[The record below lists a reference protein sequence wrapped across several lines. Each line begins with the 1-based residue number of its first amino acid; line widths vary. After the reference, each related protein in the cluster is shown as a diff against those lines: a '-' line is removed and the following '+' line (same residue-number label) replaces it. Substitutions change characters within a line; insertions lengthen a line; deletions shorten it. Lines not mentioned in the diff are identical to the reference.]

1 MFVRKFLQKAS
12 GDGGQK
18 PPPSPAPPP
27 RGCLIKEVLD
37 PRIVSHYGIPSTASI
52 LAFDSIQSLLAVG
65 TLDGR
70 IKVIGGDNIEAVLAS
85 PKQLPF
91 KNLEF
96 IENQGFLVSI
106 SNEND
111 IQVWDLDLRQTMSSL
126 HWESNITAFSI
137 LPGTGYMY
145 VGDEYGTVSVV
156 KYNADEGKLVHLPY
170 YVPTDALAEAAGLSS
185 PIEYPVVGLLSQ
197 PCSRGTRLLIAFS
210 NGLLFIWDASEDRVE
225 LVRGNKDLPME
236 GKTVDVSLEASHDEL
251 SDLKLDGKEISSLCW
266 ASADG
271 SVLAVGYVDGDIL
284 FWDFSDGKNVK
295 VSNNAVKLQLSSAE
309 KRLPVIVMHWGLDVS
324 RKNCGGKLFIYGG
337 DIVGSDE
344 VLTMLALD
352 WSSGMGGLKCVGRV
366 DLTLSGSFAD
376 MVLSPIA
383 SSRQSGVF
391 LFLLTNPGQLQAY
404 DDTSLA
410 SLMSQKENNISVSPL
425 PYPMVVPTMDP
436 RITVAMFAA
445 LNVNDKPSLALS
457 EVVLAAKSRTPRT
470 PSGERA
476 QWPLTGG
483 VPGHI
488 DDYKLERLYIAG
500 YQDGSVRIWDATY
513 PCLSLIYDLK
523 PKANGIE
530 ITGVDASVTAVTFC
544 SKTSCL
550 AVGNECGMVRLLKLV
565 GHKSG
570 GTLEVVTNTD
580 KQGLELFTTL
590 TVQICSVVSHA
601 LGLFLV
607 AHRLDQEDGPQWL
620 AAYSFLTSPV
630 CTLRFVQSTRRL
642 VVGFKC
648 GKVAM
653 LDISAPS
660 VMFVTDS
667 LSDTGFPIKSL
678 CVKSPSAPT
687 DQDSINSEALDD
699 FILCAMTKDG
709 QTTLIDGNTG
719 KILAS
724 CLRPLKNPTAICM
737 HIIEDCYDKTEMPSE
752 KPAENPSEKE
762 KHENKSHMT
771 SESESH
777 SPGGEQTAVTETK
790 LADQRFANSL
800 FLMCSEDALRLYSLK
815 LSQGSFESIME
826 VSVSRPCCWMGILKK
841 DERECAVL
849 LLYRTGHIEIRSFPD
864 LEVVGES
871 SLPSLLRWNF
881 KPNMEK
887 TVCSDDLGHLVLVNG
902 CEVAILSFLAHA
914 NGFRIPESLP
924 LLHDKVLA
932 AAADATFSHFPV
944 HKKDQDGTPK
954 FLSGI
959 IKGFRSSSEQKVD
972 HQIQDFSH
980 LGNIF
985 SNPPYLKPSDT
996 DHDDEK
1002 IVELNIDDI
1011 EIDEPLSI
1019 LPLTEK
1025 DKKENKDKRTDKER
1039 LFDGASSDA
1048 QPKTRTVDEI
1058 KAKYRK
1064 AGETSAIASQAK
1076 DKLLERGEKLERIS
1090 QRTAELQDGAE
1101 NFASMAHE
1109 LAKQMEKRKWWNI

>member
-1 MFVRKFLQKAS
+1 MFVRKFLQKSS
-12 GDGGQK
+12 GGGGQK
-18 PPPSPAPPP
+18 PAPAPPP
-27 RGCLIKEVLD
+27 RGCLVTQDLD
-37 PRIVSHYGIPSTASI
+37 PRLVAHYGIPSTASI
-52 LAFDSIQSLLAVG
+52 LAFDPIQSLLAVG

-70 IKVIGGDNIEAVLAS
+70 IKVIGNDNIEAILAS

-111 IQVWDLDLRQTMSSL
+111 IQADSVKLTLGVKHYCIFNPSR
-126 HWESNITAFSI
+126 
-137 LPGTGYMY
+137 TGYMY
-145 VGDEYGTVSVV
+145 VGDEYGMVSVL
-156 KYNADEGKLVHLPY
+156 KYNADEGKLLQLPY

-197 PCSRGTRLLIAFS
+197 PCSKGTRRS
-210 NGLLFIWDASEDRVE
+210 VV

-251 SDLKLDGKEISSLCW
+251 SDLELDGKEISSLCW

-284 FWDFSDGKNVK
+284 FWDFSDGKNGK

-309 KRLPVIVMHWGLDVS
+309 KRLPVIVMHWCLDVS

-337 DIVGSDE
+337 DIIGSDE

-410 SLMSQKENNISVSPL
+410 SMMSQKEKTFLFLHSFSCKIS
-425 PYPMVVPTMDP
+425 
-436 RITVAMFAA
+436 
-445 LNVNDKPSLALS
+445 
-457 EVVLAAKSRTPRT
+457 TPRT
-470 PSGERA
+470 PSGESV

-488 DDYKLERLYIAG
+488 DDYKLERLYVAG

-513 PCLSLIYDLK
+513 PCLSLINDLE
-523 PKANGIE
+523 PKANGID
-530 ITGVDASVTAVTFC
+530 ITGVDASITAVSFC
-544 SKTSCL
+544 SKTSYL
-550 AVGNECGMVRLLKLV
+550 AVGNECGMVRLFKLV

-570 GTLEVVTNTD
+570 GTLEVVTNID
-580 KQGLELFTTL
+580 KQ
-590 TVQICSVVSHA
+590 
-601 LGLFLV
+601 
-607 AHRLDQEDGPQWL
+607 AHPVHQEDGPQWL
-620 AAYSFLTSPV
+620 AAYSFLSSPV
-630 CTLRFVQSTRRL
+630 CTMRFVQSTRRL

-648 GKVAM
+648 GRVAL
-653 LDISAPS
+653 LDIGVPS
-660 VMFVTDS
+660 VMFVTNS
-667 LSDTGFPIKSL
+667 LSDTGSPIKSL

-687 DQDSINSEALDD
+687 GSISDPTDQDSINSEALDD
-699 FILCAMTKDG
+699 LILCAMSKDG

-724 CLRPLKNPTAICM
+724 CLRPLKNPTAISM
-737 HIIEDCYDKTEMPSE
+737 HIIEDCYKTEMPSE
-752 KPAENPSEKE
+752 EPAENQSGNE
-762 KHENKSHMT
+762 KHENRSHMI
-771 SESESH
+771 SASESH
-777 SPGGEQTAVTETK
+777 SPCGEQTAVTETK
-790 LADQRFANSL
+790 PVDQRFANSL
-800 FLMCSEDALRLYSLK
+800 FLMCSEDAMRLFSIK
-815 LSQGSFESIME
+815 SLSQGSFEGIME
-826 VSVSRPCCWMGILKK
+826 VNLSKPCCWMGILKK
-841 DERECAVL
+841 EERESAVL

-871 SLPSLLRWNF
+871 SLPLLLRWNF

-887 TVCSDDLGHLVLVNG
+887 TVCSDDFGHLILVNG
-902 CEVAILSFLAHA
+902 CEVAIISFLAHP

-932 AAADATFSHFPV
+932 AAADATFNHFPV
-944 HKKDQDGTPK
+944 HKKNHDGTPK

-959 IKGFRSSSEQKVD
+959 IKGFRT
-972 HQIQDFSH
+972 
-980 LGNIF
+980 N
-985 SNPPYLKPSDT
+985 N
-996 DHDDEK
+996 
-1002 IVELNIDDI
+1002 DI

-1019 LPLTEK
+1019 SPLTEK
-1025 DKKENKDKRTDKER
+1025 DKKEKKDKRTDKER

>member
-1 MFVRKFLQKAS
+1 MFARKFLQKAS
-12 GDGGQK
+12 AGIHK
-18 PPPSPAPPP
+18 PAPAPPPP
-27 RGCLIKEVLD
+27 RGCLIAQDLD
-37 PRIVSHYGIPSTASI
+37 PHIVSHYGIPSTASL
-52 LAFDSIQSLLAVG
+52 LAFDPIQCLLAVG

-70 IKVIGGDNIEAVLAS
+70 IKVIGGDNIEAILSS

-106 SNEND
+106 SNDNE
-111 IQVWDLDLRQTMSSL
+111 IQVWDLDLRKTVSSL
-126 HWESNITAFSI
+126 LWESNITAFSI
-137 LPGTGYMY
+137 LHSTGYMY
-145 VGDEYGTVSVV
+145 VGDEYGMVSVV
-156 KYNADEGKLVHLPY
+156 KYSADEGKLVQLPY

-185 PIEYPVVGLLSQ
+185 PIDYPVVGLLSQ

-210 NGLLFIWDASEDRVE
+210 NGLLFLWDASEDRVV
-225 LVRGNKDLPME
+225 LVRGNRDLPME
-236 GKTVDVSLEASHDEL
+236 GKTVNESLEASQDEL
-251 SDLKLDGKEISSLCW
+251 SDLELDGKEISSLCW

-284 FWDFSDGKNVK
+284 FWDFSDGQKGK
-295 VSNNAVKLQLSSAE
+295 ASNHAVKLQLSSAE
-309 KRLPVIVMHWGLDVS
+309 KRLPVIVMHWCLDVS

-337 DIVGSDE
+337 DIIGSDE

-383 SSRQSGVF
+383 SSRKSGVF

-404 DDTSLA
+404 DDDSLA
-410 SLMSQKENNISVSPL
+410 SLMSQKENNIAASPL
-425 PYPMVVPTMDP
+425 PYPAVVPTMDP
-436 RITVAMFAA
+436 RMAVAVFAA
-445 LNVNDKPSLALS
+445 LNVNDKLSVALS
-457 EVVLAAKSRTPRT
+457 EIVVAAKSRTPRT
-470 PSGERA
+470 PSGESA

-483 VPGHI
+483 VPSHL

-513 PCLSLIYDLK
+513 PCLSLIYDLE
-523 PKANGIE
+523 PKVNGID
-530 ITGVDASVTAVTFC
+530 ITGVDASVTAISFC
-544 SKTSCL
+544 SKTSYL
-550 AVGNECGMVRLLKLV
+550 AVGNECGMVRLFKLI

-570 GTLEVVTNTD
+570 GTLDIVTNTD
-580 KQGLELFTTL
+580 KQ
-590 TVQICSVVSHA
+590 
-601 LGLFLV
+601 
-607 AHRLDQEDGPQWL
+607 AHRLHQEDGPQWL
-620 AAYSFLTSPV
+620 AAYSFLSSPV

-642 VVGFKC
+642 AVGYKC
-648 GKVAM
+648 GRVAM
-653 LDISAPS
+653 LDIGAPS
-660 VMFVTDS
+660 ITFVTNS
-667 LSDTGFPIKSL
+667 LSDTGSPIETL
-678 CVKSPSAPT
+678 CVKSSPAPT
-687 DQDSINSEALDD
+687 DQNSINSEALDD
-699 FILCAMTKDG
+699 LILCAMTKDG
-709 QTTLIDGNTG
+709 QTILFDGNSG
-719 KILAS
+719 KMLAS
-724 CLRPLKNPTAICM
+724 CLKPLKNPTAICM
-737 HIIEDCYDKTEMPSE
+737 HIIENCYDNPEIPSE
-752 KPAENPSEKE
+752 KTAENPHGKE
-762 KHENKSHMT
+762 KHENKSHLINA
-771 SESESH
+771 SESH
-777 SPGGEQTAVTETK
+777 SPGGEQNAVTETK
-790 LADQRFANSL
+790 FVDQIFENSL

-815 LSQGSFESIME
+815 SLSQGSLESTME
-826 VSVSRPCCWMGILKK
+826 VNLPRPCCWMGTLKK

-849 LLYRTGHIEIRSFPD
+849 LLYRTGHIEIRSFPN

-871 SLPSLLRWNF
+871 SLLSLLSWNF
-881 KPNMEK
+881 KTNMEK
-887 TVCSDDLGHLVLVNG
+887 TVCSDDFGHVFLVNG

-914 NGFRIPESLP
+914 NGFRLPESLP
-924 LLHDKVLA
+924 MLHDKVLA

-944 HKKDQDGTPK
+944 HKKNNDGTPK

-959 IKGFRSSSEQKVD
+959 IKGFRSSNEQKVE
-972 HQIQDFSH
+972 QVQDFSH

-985 SNPPYLKPSDT
+985 SSPPYLKPSAMGGE
-996 DHDDEK
+996 DEK
-1002 IVELNIDDI
+1002 IIELNIDDI
-1011 EIDEPLSI
+1011 EIDEPVDI
-1019 LPLTEK
+1019 LPSTEK
-1025 DKKENKDKRTDKER
+1025 DKKEKKDKKTDKER

>member
-1 MFVRKFLQKAS
+1 MFARKFLQKS
-12 GDGGQK
+12 SGGQK
-18 PPPSPAPPP
+18 PSPAPPP
-27 RGCLIKEVLD
+27 RGCLIKEDLN
-37 PRIVSHYGIPSTASI
+37 PHIVTHCGIPSTASL
-52 LAFDSIQSLLAVG
+52 LAFDPIQCLLAVG

-70 IKVIGGDNIEAVLAS
+70 IKVIGGDNIEAILVS

-106 SNEND
+106 SNENE
-111 IQVWDLDLRQTMSSL
+111 IQVWDLDLRQIASSL

-145 VGDEYGTVSVV
+145 VGDEYGMVSVL
-156 KYNADEGKLVHLPY
+156 KYNADEGKLVQLPY

-185 PIEYPVVGLLSQ
+185 PIDYPVVGILSQ
-197 PCSRGTRLLIAFS
+197 PSSRGTRLLIAFS
-210 NGLLFIWDASEDRVE
+210 NGLLFLWDASEDRVVV
-225 LVRGNKDLPME
+225 VRGNKDLPVE
-236 GKTVDVSLEASHDEL
+236 GKTVGDSLEASHDEL
-251 SDLKLDGKEISSLCW
+251 SDLELDGKEISSLCW

-284 FWDFSDGKNVK
+284 FWDFSDGQKGK
-295 VSNNAVKLQLSSAE
+295 PSNHAVKLQLSSAE
-309 KRLPVIVMHWGLDVS
+309 KRLPVIVMHWCLDVS

-337 DIVGSDE
+337 DIIGSEE
-344 VLTMLALD
+344 VLTMLGLD
-352 WSSGMGGLKCVGRV
+352 LSSGMGGLKCVGRV

-383 SSRQSGVF
+383 SSRQGGMF

-410 SLMSQKENNISVSPL
+410 SLMSQKEISISVSPL

-436 RITVAMFAA
+436 HMTVAMFAA
-445 LNVNDKPSLALS
+445 LNVNDKTSLALS
-457 EVVLAAKSRTPRT
+457 EIVLAAKSRTPRT
-470 PSGERA
+470 PSGESA

-483 VPGHI
+483 VPSHL
-488 DDYKLERLYIAG
+488 DDYKLERLYMAG

-513 PCLSLIYDLK
+513 PCLSLLYALE
-523 PKANGIE
+523 PKVNGID
-530 ITGVDASVTAVTFC
+530 ITGVDASVTAFSFC

-550 AVGNECGMVRLLKLV
+550 AVGNECGMVRIFKLV

-580 KQGLELFTTL
+580 KE
-590 TVQICSVVSHA
+590 
-601 LGLFLV
+601 
-607 AHRLDQEDGPQWL
+607 AHRLHQEDGPQWL
-620 AAYSFLTSPV
+620 AAYSFMNSPV

-642 VVGFKC
+642 AVGFKC

-653 LDISAPS
+653 LDIAAPS
-660 VMFVTDS
+660 IIFVTDS
-667 LSDTGFPIKSL
+667 LSDSGSPIKSL
-678 CVKSPSAPT
+678 YAKSSSAPSGSISGPT
-687 DQDSINSEALDD
+687 DHNSINSEALEDL
-699 FILCAMTKDG
+699 ILCAMTKDG
-709 QTTLIDGNTG
+709 QTIIFDGNTG

-724 CLRPLKNPTAICM
+724 CLTPLKNPTAICM
-737 HIIEDCYDKTEMPSE
+737 HILEDCYGNSELPSE
-752 KPAENPSEKE
+752 KPTENPSGKE
-762 KHENKSHMT
+762 KHDNKSHAINA
-771 SESESH
+771 SESQL
-777 SPGGEQTAVTETK
+777 PDGEQNAVTETK
-790 LADQRFANSL
+790 FADQRFANSL

-815 LSQGSFESIME
+815 SVSQGSLESSLEINLPK
-826 VSVSRPCCWMGILKK
+826 PCCWMGTLKK

-871 SLPSLLRWNF
+871 SLLSLLRWNF

-887 TVCSDDLGHLVLVNG
+887 TVCSDDFGHVVLVNG
-902 CEVAILSFLAHA
+902 CEIAILSFLARA

-932 AAADATFSHFPV
+932 AAADATFSHFPA
-944 HKKDQDGTPK
+944 HKKNHDGAPK

-959 IKGFRSSSEQKVD
+959 IKGLRSSNEQKVD
-972 HQIQDFSH
+972 QVQDFSH

-985 SNPPYLKPSDT
+985 SNPPYLKPSAT
-996 DHDDEK
+996 GGDDEN

-1011 EIDEPLSI
+1011 EIDEPVTANLEVFF
-1019 LPLTEK
+1019 T
-1025 DKKENKDKRTDKER
+1025 DKRSDKEK

-1048 QPKTRTVDEI
+1048 HPKTRTVDEI

>member
-1 MFVRKFLQKAS
+1 MFARKFLQKS
-12 GDGGQK
+12 SGGQK
-18 PPPSPAPPP
+18 PAPAPPP
-27 RGCLIKEVLD
+27 RGCLITEDLD
-37 PRIVSHYGIPSTASI
+37 PRIVTHHGIPSTASL
-52 LAFDSIQSLLAVG
+52 LAFDPIQCLLAVG

-70 IKVIGGDNIEAVLAS
+70 IKVIGGDNIEAILAS

-96 IENQGFLVSI
+96 VENQGFLVSI
-106 SNEND
+106 SNENE
-111 IQVWDLDLRQTMSSL
+111 IQVWDLDLRQTTSSL
-126 HWESNITAFSI
+126 CWESNITSFSI
-137 LPGTGYMY
+137 LHGTGYMY
-145 VGDEYGTVSVV
+145 VGDEYGMVSVL
-156 KYNADEGKLVHLPY
+156 KYSVDEGKLVHLPY

-185 PIEYPVVGLLSQ
+185 PIDYPVVGLLSQ
-197 PCSRGTRLLIAFS
+197 PCSKGTRLLVAFS
-210 NGLLFIWDASEDRVE
+210 NGLLFLWDASEDRVV
-225 LVRGNKDLPME
+225 LVRGNKDLPVE
-236 GKTVDVSLEASHDEL
+236 GKTVGDSLEASHDEP
-251 SDLKLDGKEISSLCW
+251 SDLELDGKEISSLCW

-271 SVLAVGYVDGDIL
+271 SVLAVGYVDGDIV
-284 FWDFSDGKNVK
+284 FWDFSEGQKGKP
-295 VSNNAVKLQLSSAE
+295 SNHAVKLQLSSAE
-309 KRLPVIVMHWGLDVS
+309 KRLPVIVMHWCSDVS

-337 DIVGSDE
+337 DIIGSDE

-352 WSSGMGGLKCVGRV
+352 WSSGMGGLKCVGRA

-383 SSRQSGVF
+383 SSRQSGMF

-410 SLMSQKENNISVSPL
+410 SLMSQKEDNISVSPL

-436 RITVAMFAA
+436 HMTVAIFAA
-445 LNVNDKPSLALS
+445 CNVNDKTSLALS
-457 EVVLAAKSRTPRT
+457 EIVLAAKARTPRT
-470 PSGERA
+470 PSSESA

-483 VPGHI
+483 VPSYL
-488 DDYKLERLYIAG
+488 DDYKLERLYMAG

-513 PCLSLIYDLK
+513 PCLSLIYVLD
-523 PKANGIE
+523 PKANGID
-530 ITGVDASVTAVTFC
+530 ITGVDASVTAFSFC

-550 AVGNECGMVRLLKLV
+550 AVGNECGMVRLFKLV

-580 KQGLELFTTL
+580 KQ
-590 TVQICSVVSHA
+590 
-601 LGLFLV
+601 
-607 AHRLDQEDGPQWL
+607 AHPFHQEDGPQWL
-620 AAYSFLTSPV
+620 AAYSFLSSPV

-642 VVGFKC
+642 AVGFKC
-648 GKVAM
+648 GRVAM
-653 LDISAPS
+653 LDIGAQS
-660 VMFVTDS
+660 VMFVTNS
-667 LSDTGFPIKSL
+667 LSDSGFPIKSL
-678 CVKSPSAPT
+678 CVKSSPAPAGSLSGPT
-687 DQDSINSEALDD
+687 DHNSIDSDAHDD
-699 FILCAMTKDG
+699 LILCAMTKDG
-709 QTTLIDGNTG
+709 QTILFDGNTG
-719 KILAS
+719 KMLAS

-737 HIIEDCYDKTEMPSE
+737 HILEDCYENSEMPSE
-752 KPAENPSEKE
+752 NSAKNPSGKE
-762 KHENKSHMT
+762 KHEKNSHTT

-777 SPGGEQTAVTETK
+777 SPGGEQNAVTETK
-790 LADQRFANSL
+790 LVDQRFANSL

-815 LSQGSFESIME
+815 SLSQGSLESITE
-826 VSVSRPCCWMGILKK
+826 VNLPRPCCWMGTLKK

-864 LEVVGES
+864 LEVVRES
-871 SLPSLLRWNF
+871 SLMSLLRWNF

-887 TVCSDDLGHLVLVNG
+887 TVCSDDFGHVVLVNG
-902 CEVAILSFLAHA
+902 CEVSILSVLAHA

-932 AAADATFSHFPV
+932 AAADATFSHFPA
-944 HKKDQDGTPK
+944 HKKNHDGAPK

-959 IKGFRSSSEQKVD
+959 IKGFRSSNEQKVD
-972 HQIQDFSH
+972 QIQDFSH

-985 SNPPYLKPSDT
+985 SNPPYLKPSATGD
-996 DHDDEK
+996 DDEK

-1011 EIDEPLSI
+1011 EIDEPLIISPI
-1019 LPLTEK
+1019 TEK
-1025 DKKENKDKRTDKER
+1025 DKKEKKDKRTEKER

>member
-1 MFVRKFLQKAS
+1 MFARKFLQKSS
-12 GDGGQK
+12 GAQK
-18 PPPSPAPPP
+18 PPLAPPP
-27 RGCLIKEVLD
+27 RGCLITEDLD
-37 PRIVSHYGIPSTASI
+37 PHIITHYGIPSTASL
-52 LAFDSIQSLLAVG
+52 LAFDPIQCLLAVG

-70 IKVIGGDNIEAVLAS
+70 IKVIGGDNIEAILAS

-106 SNEND
+106 SNENE
-111 IQVWDLDLRQTMSSL
+111 IQVWDLDLRQTASSL

-137 LPGTGYMY
+137 LHGTGYMY
-145 VGDEYGTVSVV
+145 VGDEYGMVSVL
-156 KYNADEGKLVHLPY
+156 KYSADEGKLVQLPY
-170 YVPTDALAEAAGLSS
+170 YVPTDALAAAGLSS
-185 PIEYPVVGLLSQ
+185 PIDYPVVGLLSQ

-210 NGLLFIWDASEDRVE
+210 NGLLFLWDASEDRVV
-225 LVRGNKDLPME
+225 LVRGNKDLPVE
-236 GKTVDVSLEASHDEL
+236 GKTVDDSLEASHDEL
-251 SDLKLDGKEISSLCW
+251 SDLELDGKEISSLCW

-284 FWDFSDGKNVK
+284 FWEFSDGQKGK
-295 VSNNAVKLQLSSAE
+295 PSNHAVKLQLSSAE
-309 KRLPVIVMHWGLDVS
+309 KRLPVIVMHWCVDVS

-337 DIVGSDE
+337 DIIGSEE

-352 WSSGMGGLKCVGRV
+352 WSSGMRGLKCVGRV

-383 SSRQSGVF
+383 SSRQSGMF

-410 SLMSQKENNISVSPL
+410 SLMAQKENNISVSPL

-436 RITVAMFAA
+436 HMTVAMFAA
-445 LNVNDKPSLALS
+445 LNVNDKTSLALS
-457 EVVLAAKSRTPRT
+457 EIVLAAKARTPRT
-470 PSGERA
+470 PSGESA

-483 VPGHI
+483 IPSHL
-488 DDYKLERLYIAG
+488 DDYKLERLYMAG
-500 YQDGSVRIWDATY
+500 YQNGSVRIWDATY
-513 PCLSLIYDLK
+513 PCLSLLYDLK
-523 PKANGIE
+523 PKVNGID
-530 ITGVDASVTAVTFC
+530 ITGVDASVTAISFC

-550 AVGNECGMVRLLKLV
+550 AVGNEFGMVRLFKLA

-570 GTLEVVTNTD
+570 GALEVVTNTD
-580 KQGLELFTTL
+580 KQ
-590 TVQICSVVSHA
+590 V
-601 LGLFLV
+601 
-607 AHRLDQEDGPQWL
+607 HRLDQEDGPQWL
-620 AAYSFLTSPV
+620 AAYSFLSSPV

-642 VVGFKC
+642 AVGFKC
-648 GKVAM
+648 GRVAM
-653 LDISAPS
+653 LDTGAPS
-660 VMFVTDS
+660 VMFITNS
-667 LSDTGFPIKSL
+667 LSDSGSPIKLL
-678 CVKSPSAPT
+678 CVKSSSAPT
-687 DQDSINSEALDD
+687 GSISGPTDQNSINSEARDES
-699 FILCAMTKDG
+699 ILCAMTQDG
-709 QTTLIDGNTG
+709 QTILFDGNTG
-719 KILAS
+719 KILSS

-737 HIIEDCYDKTEMPSE
+737 HIIEDCYENSEIPSE
-752 KPAENPSEKE
+752 KPAENPSGKE
-762 KHENKSHMT
+762 KQENISHLINA
-771 SESESH
+771 SESH
-777 SPGGEQTAVTETK
+777 SPGGEQNAVTETK
-790 LADQRFANSL
+790 LVDQRFANSL

-815 LSQGSFESIME
+815 SLSQGSLESIME
-826 VSVSRPCCWMGILKK
+826 VNLPRPCCWMGTLKK

-871 SLPSLLRWNF
+871 SLLSLLRWNF

-887 TVCSDDLGHLVLVNG
+887 TVCSDDFGHVVLVNG
-902 CEVAILSFLAHA
+902 CEVSILSFLAHA

-932 AAADATFSHFPV
+932 AAADATFSHFPA
-944 HKKDQDGTPK
+944 HKKNHDGAPK

-959 IKGFRSSSEQKVD
+959 IKGFRSSNEQKVD
-972 HQIQDFSH
+972 QVQDFSH

-985 SNPPYLKPSDT
+985 SNPPYLKPSAT
-996 DHDDEK
+996 GGNDDEK

-1011 EIDEPLSI
+1011 EIDEPLNI

-1025 DKKENKDKRTDKER
+1025 VKKEKKDKRTDKER

-1058 KAKYRK
+1058 KAKYRN

>member
-1 MFVRKFLQKAS
+1 MFVRKFLQKSS
-12 GDGGQK
+12 GGGGDQK
-18 PPPSPAPPP
+18 PTQAPPP
-27 RGCLIKEVLD
+27 PHGCLVSEDLD
-37 PRIVSHYGIPSTASI
+37 PRLVAHYGIPSTSSI
-52 LAFDSIQSLLAVG
+52 LAFDPIQCLLAVG

-70 IKVIGGDNIEAVLAS
+70 IKVIGGDNIEAILAS
-85 PKQLPF
+85 PKHLPF
-91 KNLEF
+91 KNLQF

-111 IQVWDLDLRQTMSSL
+111 IQVWDLDLRQTVSGL

-137 LPGTGYMY
+137 LSGTGYMY
-145 VGDEYGTVSVV
+145 VGDEYGMVSVV

-185 PIEYPVVGLLSQ
+185 PIDFPVVGLLSQ

-210 NGLLFIWDASEDRVE
+210 NGLLYLWDASEDRVV

-236 GKTVDVSLEASHDEL
+236 GKTVDVSIEASHDEL
-251 SDLKLDGKEISSLCW
+251 SDLKLDGKEISCLSW
-266 ASADG
+266 ASSDG

-295 VSNNAVKLQLSSAE
+295 ASNNAVKLQLSSAE
-309 KRLPVIVMHWGLDVS
+309 KRLPVIVMHWCLDVS

-344 VLTMLALD
+344 VLTILALD

-366 DLTLSGSFAD
+366 DMALSGSFAD

-383 SSRQSGVF
+383 SSRQSGAF

-404 DDTSLA
+404 DDTSVA
-410 SLMSQKENNISVSPL
+410 SLITQKENNISVSPL
-425 PYPMVVPTMDP
+425 PYPMVVPTIDP

-445 LNVNDKPSLALS
+445 LNVNDMPSLALS
-457 EVVLAAKSRTPRT
+457 EIVLAAKSRTPRT
-470 PSGERA
+470 PSGESA

-488 DDYKLERLYIAG
+488 DDYKLERLYMAG

-513 PCLSLIYDLK
+513 PCLSLIYDLG

-530 ITGVDASVTAVTFC
+530 ITGVDASVTAVSFC

-550 AVGNECGMVRLLKLV
+550 AVGNECGMVRLFKLV

-570 GTLEVVTNTD
+570 GTLEVVTNND
-580 KQGLELFTTL
+580 KQVRPLN
-590 TVQICSVVSHA
+590 
-601 LGLFLV
+601 
-607 AHRLDQEDGPQWL
+607 QEDGPQWL
-620 AAYSFLTSPV
+620 AAYSFLSSPV

-648 GKVAM
+648 GRVAM
-653 LDISAPS
+653 LDVGAPS

-667 LSDTGFPIKSL
+667 LSDTGSPIKSL
-678 CVKSPSAPT
+678 CVKSPSAPAGSISDPT
-687 DQDSINSEALDD
+687 DRDSINSEAVDD
-699 FILCAMTKDG
+699 FMLCAMTKDG
-709 QTTLIDGNTG
+709 QTTLFDGNTG

-737 HIIEDCYDKTEMPSE
+737 HIIEDCFEKTEMPSE
-752 KPAENPSEKE
+752 EPGESPSEKE
-762 KHENKSHMT
+762 KHEKKSHMI
-771 SESESH
+771 SASESH
-777 SPGGEQTAVTETK
+777 SPCGEQTAVTETK
-790 LADQRFANSL
+790 LVDQRFTSSL
-800 FLMCSEDALRLYSLK
+800 FLMCSEDSLRLYSLK
-815 LSQGSFESIME
+815 SLSQGSFESIME
-826 VSVSRPCCWMGILKK
+826 VNFSRPCCWMGILKK

-871 SLPSLLRWNF
+871 SLLSLLRWNF
-881 KPNMEK
+881 KPIMET
-887 TVCSDDLGHLVLVNG
+887 TVCSDDFGHLVLVNG
-902 CEVAILSFLAHA
+902 CEVAILSFLAHP

-944 HKKDQDGTPK
+944 HKKNQDGTPK

-972 HQIQDFSH
+972 YQIQDFSH

-985 SNPPYLKPSDT
+985 SNPPYLKPSDDT
-996 DHDDEK
+996 DGDDEK

-1019 LPLTEK
+1019 LPLTEI

-1090 QRTAELQDGAE
+1090 QRTAELQDGAQ
-1101 NFASMAHE
+1101 NFESMAHE

>member
-1 MFVRKFLQKAS
+1 MFAKKFLQKAS
-12 GDGGQK
+12 GGGAHK
-18 PPPSPAPPP
+18 SAPAPPP
-27 RGCLIKEVLD
+27 RGCLIAEDLD
-37 PRIVSHYGIPSTASI
+37 PHVVSHYGIPSTASL
-52 LAFDSIQSLLAVG
+52 LAFDPIQCLLAVG

-70 IKVIGGDNIEAVLAS
+70 IKVIGGDNIEAILSS
-85 PKQLPF
+85 PKQFPF

-106 SNEND
+106 SNDNE
-111 IQVWDLDLRQTMSSL
+111 IEVWDLDLRKAASSL
-126 HWESNITAFSI
+126 LWESNITAFSI
-137 LPGTGYMY
+137 LHGTGYMY
-145 VGDEYGTVSVV
+145 VGDEYGMVSVV
-156 KYNADEGKLVHLPY
+156 KYNADEGRLVHLPY

-185 PIEYPVVGLLSQ
+185 PIDYPVVGLLSQ
-197 PCSRGTRLLIAFS
+197 PSSRGTRLLIAFS
-210 NGLLFIWDASEDRVE
+210 NGLLFLWDASEDRVV

-236 GKTVDVSLEASHDEL
+236 GKTVNDSLEASHDEL
-251 SDLKLDGKEISSLCW
+251 SDLELDGKEISSLCW

-284 FWDFSDGKNVK
+284 FWDFSEGQKGKA
-295 VSNNAVKLQLSSAE
+295 SNHAVKLQLSSAE
-309 KRLPVIVMHWGLDVS
+309 KRLPVIVMHWCLDVT

-337 DIVGSDE
+337 DIIGSDE

-404 DDTSLA
+404 DDASLA
-410 SLMSQKENNISVSPL
+410 SLMSQKENNISDSPL

-436 RITVAMFAA
+436 RMTVAMFAA

-457 EVVLAAKSRTPRT
+457 EIVVAAKSRTPRT
-470 PSGERA
+470 PSGESA

-483 VPGHI
+483 VPSHL

-500 YQDGSVRIWDATY
+500 YQDGSLRIWDATY

-523 PKANGIE
+523 PKANGIG
-530 ITGVDASVTAVTFC
+530 ITGVDASVTAISFC

-550 AVGNECGMVRLLKLV
+550 AVGNESGMVRLFKLI
-565 GHKSG
+565 GNKSG
-570 GTLEVVTNTD
+570 GNLEVVTNTD
-580 KQGLELFTTL
+580 KQDSLL
-590 TVQICSVVSHA
+590 VVHH
-601 LGLFLV
+601 L
-607 AHRLDQEDGPQWL
+607 HQEDGPQWL
-620 AAYSFLTSPV
+620 AAYSFLSSPV
-630 CTLRFVQSTRRL
+630 CTLGFVQSTRRL
-642 VVGFKC
+642 AVGFKC

-660 VMFVTDS
+660 VMFVTNS
-667 LSDTGFPIKSL
+667 LSDTGSPIKSL
-678 CVKSPSAPT
+678 CVKSSPAPT
-687 DQDSINSEALDD
+687 DQNSINSEALDD
-699 FILCAMTKDG
+699 LILCAMTKDG
-709 QTTLIDGNTG
+709 QTIFFDGNSG
-719 KILAS
+719 KMLAP
-724 CLRPLKNPTAICM
+724 CLKPLKNSAAICM
-737 HIIEDCYDKTEMPSE
+737 HIIENCYEHSEMPSE
-752 KPAENPSEKE
+752 TPAENLNGKE
-762 KHENKSHMT
+762 KHENKSHLINA
-771 SESESH
+771 SESH
-777 SPGGEQTAVTETK
+777 SPGGEQNAVTETT
-790 LADQRFANSL
+790 FENSL

-815 LSQGSFESIME
+815 SISQGSLESTME
-826 VSVSRPCCWMGILKK
+826 VNLPRPCCWMGTLKK
-841 DERECAVL
+841 DGRECAVL
-849 LLYRTGHIEIRSFPD
+849 LLYKTGHIEIRSFPN

-871 SLPSLLRWNF
+871 SLLSLLSWNF

-887 TVCSDDLGHLVLVNG
+887 TVCSDDFGHLFLVNG
-902 CEVAILSFLAHA
+902 CEVSILSFLAHA
-914 NGFRIPESLP
+914 NGFRLPESLP
-924 LLHDKVLA
+924 MLHDKVLA
-932 AAADATFSHFPV
+932 AAADATFSQLPA
-944 HKKDQDGTPK
+944 HKKNHDGTPK

-959 IKGFRSSSEQKVD
+959 IKGFRSSNEQKVE
-972 HQIQDFSH
+972 QVLDFSH

-985 SNPPYLKPSDT
+985 SSPPYLKPSVIDG
-996 DHDDEK
+996 DDEK
-1002 IVELNIDDI
+1002 IIELNIDDI
-1011 EIDEPLSI
+1011 EIDEPLNI
-1019 LPLTEK
+1019 LPSKEK
-1025 DKKENKDKRTDKER
+1025 DKKEKKDKRTDKEK

>member
-1 MFVRKFLQKAS
+1 MFARKFLQKSS
-12 GDGGQK
+12 GGGQK
-18 PPPSPAPPP
+18 PAPAPPT
-27 RGCLIKEVLD
+27 RGCLITEDLD
-37 PRIVSHYGIPSTASI
+37 PNIVTHYGIPSTASL
-52 LAFDSIQSLLAVG
+52 LAFDPIQCLLAVG

-106 SNEND
+106 SNENE
-111 IQVWDLDLRQTMSSL
+111 IQVWDLDLRQTVSSL

-137 LPGTGYMY
+137 LHGTGYMY
-145 VGDEYGTVSVV
+145 VGDEYGMVSVL
-156 KYNADEGKLVHLPY
+156 KYSADEGKLVQLPY

-185 PIEYPVVGLLSQ
+185 PIDYPVVGLLSQ

-210 NGLLFIWDASEDRVE
+210 NGLLFLWDASEDRVV
-225 LVRGNKDLPME
+225 LVRGNKDLPVE
-236 GKTVDVSLEASHDEL
+236 GKTVGDSLEASHEEL
-251 SDLKLDGKEISSLCW
+251 SDLQLDGKEISSLCW

-284 FWDFSDGKNVK
+284 FWEFADGQKGK
-295 VSNNAVKLQLSSAE
+295 PSNHAVKLQLSSAE
-309 KRLPVIVMHWGLDVS
+309 KRLPVIVMHWCLDVS

-337 DIVGSDE
+337 DIIGSEE
-344 VLTMLALD
+344 VLTMLGLD
-352 WSSGMGGLKCVGRV
+352 WSSGVGGLKCVGRV

-383 SSRQSGVF
+383 SSRQSGMF

-436 RITVAMFAA
+436 HMTVAMFTA
-445 LNVNDKPSLALS
+445 LNVNDKTSLTLS
-457 EVVLAAKSRTPRT
+457 EIVLAAKSRTPRT
-470 PSGERA
+470 PSGEIA

-483 VPGHI
+483 VPSHL
-488 DDYKLERLYIAG
+488 DDYKLERLYMAG

-513 PCLSLIYDLK
+513 PCLSLIYDLE
-523 PKANGIE
+523 PKTNGID
-530 ITGVDASVTAVTFC
+530 ITGVDASVTAISFC

-550 AVGNECGMVRLLKLV
+550 AVGNECGMVRLFQLV

-570 GTLEVVTNTD
+570 GTLEVITNTD
-580 KQGLELFTTL
+580 KQGSL
-590 TVQICSVVSHA
+590 
-601 LGLFLV
+601 LV
-607 AHRLDQEDGPQWL
+607 AHRLHQEDGPQWL
-620 AAYSFLTSPV
+620 AAYSFLSSPV
-630 CTLRFVQSTRRL
+630 CTMRFVESTKRL
-642 VVGFKC
+642 AVGFKC

-653 LDISAPS
+653 LDIGAPS
-660 VMFVTDS
+660 VMFVTNS
-667 LSDTGFPIKSL
+667 FSDFGSPIKSL
-678 CVKSPSAPT
+678 CVKSSSAPT
-687 DQDSINSEALDD
+687 DQNSINSEALDD
-699 FILCAMTKDG
+699 LILCAMTKDG
-709 QTTLIDGNTG
+709 QTVLFDGNTG

-737 HIIEDCYDKTEMPSE
+737 HIIEDCYGNSEMPSE
-752 KPAENPSEKE
+752 KPAENPSGKE
-762 KHENKSHMT
+762 KHEKKSHMVDAN
-771 SESESH
+771 ESH
-777 SPGGEQTAVTETK
+777 SPGGEQSAVIETI
-790 LADQRFANSL
+790 LVDQRFANSL
-800 FLMCSEDALRLYSLK
+800 FLMCSEDVLRLYSIK
-815 LSQGSFESIME
+815 PLSQGSLESIME
-826 VSVSRPCCWMGILKK
+826 VNLPSPCCWMGILKK
-841 DERECAVL
+841 DKRECAVL
-849 LLYRTGHIEIRSFPD
+849 LLYRTGHFEIRSFPD

-871 SLPSLLRWNF
+871 SLLSLLRWNF

-887 TVCSDDLGHLVLVNG
+887 TVCSDDFSHVVLVNG

-932 AAADATFSHFPV
+932 AAADATFSHFPA
-944 HKKDQDGTPK
+944 HKKNHDGAPK

-959 IKGFRSSSEQKVD
+959 IKGFRSSNEQKVD
-972 HQIQDFSH
+972 QVQDFSH

-985 SNPPYLKPSDT
+985 ANPPYLKPSAT
-996 DHDDEK
+996 GGDDEK

-1011 EIDEPLSI
+1011 EIDEPLTI
-1019 LPLTEK
+1019 LPATEK
-1025 DKKENKDKRTDKER
+1025 DKKEKKDKRSEKEK

-1048 QPKTRTVDEI
+1048 QPKTRSVDEI

>member
-1 MFVRKFLQKAS
+1 MFARKFLQNS
-12 GDGGQK
+12 SGGQK
-18 PPPSPAPPP
+18 PAPAPPP
-27 RGCLIKEVLD
+27 RGCLITEDLD
-37 PRIVSHYGIPSTASI
+37 PRIVTHHGIPSTAS
-52 LAFDSIQSLLAVG
+52 LLTFDPIQCLLAVG

-70 IKVIGGDNIEAVLAS
+70 IKVIGGDNIEAILAS

-106 SNEND
+106 SNENE
-111 IQVWDLDLRQTMSSL
+111 IQVWDLDLRQTASSL
-126 HWESNITAFSI
+126 CWESNITAFSI
-137 LPGTGYMY
+137 LHGTGYMY
-145 VGDEYGTVSVV
+145 VGDEYGMVSVL
-156 KYNADEGKLVHLPY
+156 KYSVDEGKLVQLPY

-185 PIEYPVVGLLSQ
+185 PIDYPVVGLLSQ
-197 PCSRGTRLLIAFS
+197 PYSKGTRLLIAFS
-210 NGLLFIWDASEDRVE
+210 NGLLFLWDASEDRVV
-225 LVRGNKDLPME
+225 LVRGNKDLPVE
-236 GKTVDVSLEASHDEL
+236 EKTVGDSLEASHDEP
-251 SDLKLDGKEISSLCW
+251 SDLELDGKEISSLCW

-271 SVLAVGYVDGDIL
+271 SVLAVGYVDGDIV
-284 FWDFSDGKNVK
+284 FWDFSEGQKGKP
-295 VSNNAVKLQLSSAE
+295 SNHAVKLQLSSAE
-309 KRLPVIVMHWGLDVS
+309 KRLPVIVMHWCSDVS
-324 RKNCGGKLFIYGG
+324 RKNCGGQLFIYGG
-337 DIVGSDE
+337 DIIGSDE

-352 WSSGMGGLKCVGRV
+352 WSSGMGGLKCVGRA

-376 MVLSPIA
+376 MVVSPIA
-383 SSRQSGVF
+383 SSRQSGMF

-436 RITVAMFAA
+436 HMTVAMFAA
-445 LNVNDKPSLALS
+445 LNVNDKTSLALT
-457 EVVLAAKSRTPRT
+457 EIVLAAKARTPRT
-470 PSGERA
+470 PSGENA

-483 VPGHI
+483 IPSHL
-488 DDYKLERLYIAG
+488 DDYKLERLYMAG

-513 PCLSLIYDLK
+513 PCLSLLFDLN
-523 PKANGIE
+523 PKVNGID
-530 ITGVDASVTAVTFC
+530 ITGVDAPVTALSFC
-544 SKTSCL
+544 SKTSYL
-550 AVGNECGMVRLLKLV
+550 AVGNECGMVRLFKLV

-570 GTLEVVTNTD
+570 GTLEVVTDTD
-580 KQGLELFTTL
+580 KQ
-590 TVQICSVVSHA
+590 
-601 LGLFLV
+601 
-607 AHRLDQEDGPQWL
+607 AHPLHQEDGPQWL
-620 AAYSFLTSPV
+620 AAYSFLSSPV

-642 VVGFKC
+642 AVGFKC
-648 GKVAM
+648 GRVAM
-653 LDISAPS
+653 LDIGAQS
-660 VMFVTDS
+660 VMFLTNS
-667 LSDTGFPIKSL
+667 LSDSGFPVKSL
-678 CVKSPSAPT
+678 CVKSSPAPAGSLSGPT
-687 DQDSINSEALDD
+687 DQNSIDSDAHDD
-699 FILCAMTKDG
+699 LILCAMTKDG
-709 QTTLIDGNTG
+709 QTILFDGNTG
-719 KILAS
+719 KMLAS

-737 HIIEDCYDKTEMPSE
+737 HILEDCYENSEMPSE
-752 KPAENPSEKE
+752 KPAKNPSGKE
-762 KHENKSHMT
+762 KHENKSHRI

-777 SPGGEQTAVTETK
+777 SPGGEQNAVTETT
-790 LADQRFANSL
+790 LVDQRFANSL
-800 FLMCSEDALRLYSLK
+800 FLMCSEDALHLYSLK
-815 LSQGSFESIME
+815 SLSQGSLESIME
-826 VSVSRPCCWMGILKK
+826 VNLPRPCCWMGTLKK

-864 LEVVGES
+864 LEVVRES
-871 SLPSLLRWNF
+871 SLLSLLRWNF
-881 KPNMEK
+881 KPNIEK
-887 TVCSDDLGHLVLVNG
+887 TVCSDDFGHVVLVNG
-902 CEVAILSFLAHA
+902 CEISILSVLAHA

-932 AAADATFSHFPV
+932 AAADATFSHFPA
-944 HKKDQDGTPK
+944 HKKNHDGAPK

-959 IKGFRSSSEQKVD
+959 IKGFRSSNEQKVD
-972 HQIQDFSH
+972 QIQDFSH

-985 SNPPYLKPSDT
+985 SNPPYLKPSATGD
-996 DHDDEK
+996 DDEK

-1011 EIDEPLSI
+1011 EIDEPLIISPI
-1019 LPLTEK
+1019 TEK
-1025 DKKENKDKRTDKER
+1025 DKKEKKDKRTEKER

>member
-523 PKANGIE
+523 PKVYGIE

-580 KQGLELFTTL
+580 KQ
-590 TVQICSVVSHA
+590 
-601 LGLFLV
+601 

>member
-1 MFVRKFLQKAS
+1 MFAKKLLQKAS
-12 GDGGQK
+12 GGAQK
-18 PPPSPAPPP
+18 PAPAPSP
-27 RGCLIKEVLD
+27 RGCLIAEEDLD
-37 PRIVSHYGIPSTASI
+37 PHIVSHYGIPSTASL
-52 LAFDSIQSLLAVG
+52 LAFDPIQCLLAVG

-70 IKVIGGDNIEAVLAS
+70 IKVIGGDNIEAILSS

-106 SNEND
+106 SNDNE
-111 IQVWDLDLRQTMSSL
+111 IEVWDLDLRKTASSL
-126 HWESNITAFSI
+126 LWESNITAFSI
-137 LPGTGYMY
+137 LHGTGYMY
-145 VGDEYGTVSVV
+145 VGDEYGMVSVV
-156 KYNADEGKLVHLPY
+156 KYNADEGKLVQLPY

-185 PIEYPVVGLLSQ
+185 PIDYPVVGLISQ
-197 PCSRGTRLLIAFS
+197 PSSRGTRLLIAFS
-210 NGLLFIWDASEDRVE
+210 NGLLFLWDASEDRVV

-236 GKTVDVSLEASHDEL
+236 GKTANDSLEASHDEL
-251 SDLKLDGKEISSLCW
+251 SDLELDGKEISSLCW

-284 FWDFSDGKNVK
+284 FWDFSEGQKGKA
-295 VSNNAVKLQLSSAE
+295 SNHAVKLQLSSAE
-309 KRLPVIVMHWGLDVS
+309 KRLPVIVMHWCLDVT

-337 DIVGSDE
+337 DIIGSDE

-352 WSSGMGGLKCVGRV
+352 WSSGLGGLKCVGRV

-410 SLMSQKENNISVSPL
+410 SLMSQKENNSSASPL

-436 RITVAMFAA
+436 RMTVAVFAA
-445 LNVNDKPSLALS
+445 LDVNDKLSLALS
-457 EVVLAAKSRTPRT
+457 EIVVAAKSRTPRT
-470 PSGERA
+470 PSGESA

-483 VPGHI
+483 VPSHL

-523 PKANGIE
+523 PNANGID
-530 ITGVDASVTAVTFC
+530 ITGVDASVTSISFC

-550 AVGNECGMVRLLKLV
+550 AVGSESGMVRLFKLI

-580 KQGLELFTTL
+580 KK
-590 TVQICSVVSHA
+590 
-601 LGLFLV
+601 
-607 AHRLDQEDGPQWL
+607 AHHLHQEDGPQWL
-620 AAYSFLTSPV
+620 AAYSFLSSPV

-642 VVGFKC
+642 AVGFKC
-648 GKVAM
+648 GRVAM
-653 LDISAPS
+653 LDIGAPS
-660 VMFVTDS
+660 VIFVTNS
-667 LSDTGFPIKSL
+667 LSDTGSPIESL
-678 CVKSPSAPT
+678 CVKSSPVPT
-687 DQDSINSEALDD
+687 DQNSKSSEAFDD
-699 FILCAMTKDG
+699 LILCAMTKDG
-709 QTTLIDGNTG
+709 QTILFDGNSG
-719 KILAS
+719 KMLAS
-724 CLRPLKNPTAICM
+724 CLKPLKNPTAIRM
-737 HIIEDCYDKTEMPSE
+737 HIIENCYENSEMPSE
-752 KPAENPSEKE
+752 KHEK
-762 KHENKSHMT
+762 KSHMINA
-771 SESESH
+771 SESH
-777 SPGGEQTAVTETK
+777 SPAGEHNAVTETK
-790 LADQRFANSL
+790 FVDQIFENSL

-815 LSQGSFESIME
+815 SLSQGSLESIME
-826 VSVSRPCCWMGILKK
+826 LNIPRPCCWMGTLKK
-841 DERECAVL
+841 DGRECAVL
-849 LLYRTGHIEIRSFPD
+849 LLYKTGHIEIRSFPN

-871 SLPSLLRWNF
+871 SLLSLLSWNF

-887 TVCSDDLGHLVLVNG
+887 TVCSDDFGHVLLVNG

-914 NGFRIPESLP
+914 NGFRLPESLP
-924 LLHDKVLA
+924 MLHDKVLA

-944 HKKDQDGTPK
+944 HKKNNDGTPK

-959 IKGFRSSSEQKVD
+959 IKGFRSSNEQKVE
-972 HQIQDFSH
+972 QVQDFSH

-985 SNPPYLKPSDT
+985 SSPPYLKPSAIGG
-996 DHDDEK
+996 DDEK
-1002 IVELNIDDI
+1002 IIELNIDDI
-1011 EIDEPLSI
+1011 EIDEPTNI
-1019 LPLTEK
+1019 LPSTGK
-1025 DKKENKDKRTDKER
+1025 DKKEKKDKRTDKER